1 MIKLSTAILLLV
13 KAEPLVCSLEPN
25 LNEVF
30 VALLSKLECLKS
42 VGYIRV
48 SRSKRNKQKICFKT
62 LDKGRRWKHLIF
74 KGARST
80 SRMLNTSC
88 HILLTL

>member
-62 LDKGRRWKHLIF
+62 LDKGRRWKHFILRVQGLPLACLIRAIF
-74 KGARST
+74 T
-80 SRMLNTSC
+80 Y
-88 HILLTL
+88 TLS